1 MQHTL
6 RDDNDEQRVLERT
19 HSDLTDYTEG
29 WDTVTLSP
37 WLWVSGIAY
46 YVCICCVCLK
56 FYSNLLSIYIKR
68 KNSNYSNL
76 LVYHTLYISKFYN
89 FLFKKKI

>member
-1 MQHTL
+1 MTNMQHTL
-6 RDDNDEQRVLERT
+6 RDDNDEQCVLERT

-56 FYSNLLSIYIKR
+56 FYSTNFPYILKEKIQITQIY
-68 KNSNYSNL
+68 
-76 LVYHTLYISKFYN
+76 
-89 FLFKKKI
+89 